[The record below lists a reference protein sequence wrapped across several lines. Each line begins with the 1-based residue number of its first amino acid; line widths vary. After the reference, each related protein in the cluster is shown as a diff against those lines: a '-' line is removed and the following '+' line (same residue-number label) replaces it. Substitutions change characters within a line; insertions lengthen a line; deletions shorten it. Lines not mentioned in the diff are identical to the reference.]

1 MRKAPNLIEKCLK
14 LFTVESNAL
23 GRLLVIVDEAENL
36 RNSKIDGK
44 KKWLIL
50 HGDGLSL
57 ALIYM
62 K

>member
-1 MRKAPNLIEKCLK
+1 MRKAPNLIQKRLK

-44 KKWLIL
+44 KK
-50 HGDGLSL
+50 
-57 ALIYM
+57 
-62 K
+62 